1 MWRNSHHLLG
11 KGVVCLK
18 ARKPKHPIQRIR
30 RPMPPPTR
38 VKPDKRREEDK
49 KPARKEIEESLEE
62 NKNS

>member
-1 MWRNSHHLLG
+1 
-11 KGVVCLK
+11 
-18 ARKPKHPIQRIR
+18 
-30 RPMPPPTR
+30 MPPPTR